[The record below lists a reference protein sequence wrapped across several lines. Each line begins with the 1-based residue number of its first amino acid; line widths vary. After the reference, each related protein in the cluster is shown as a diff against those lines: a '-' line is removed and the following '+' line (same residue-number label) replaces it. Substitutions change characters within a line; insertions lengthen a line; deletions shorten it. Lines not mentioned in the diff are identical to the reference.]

1 MNTNSPSG
9 PGSGSDRP
17 KGSTPMPP
25 KSKVSREVDPQF
37 TPDPDEVARR
47 AYFTFLNHGSP
58 LGQDVQHWLAAE
70 AEILAERA
78 KTRTHGFHNPT

>member
-1 MNTNSPSG
+1 MSTDPQSPT
-9 PGSGSDRP
+9 PSGSDRA

-25 KSKVSREVDPQF
+25 KSKVSREVDPEY

-58 LGQDVQHWLAAE
+58 LGHDVQHWLSAE
-70 AEILAERA
+70 AELIAERA
-78 KTRTHGFHNPT
+78 KTRIHGFHNPT